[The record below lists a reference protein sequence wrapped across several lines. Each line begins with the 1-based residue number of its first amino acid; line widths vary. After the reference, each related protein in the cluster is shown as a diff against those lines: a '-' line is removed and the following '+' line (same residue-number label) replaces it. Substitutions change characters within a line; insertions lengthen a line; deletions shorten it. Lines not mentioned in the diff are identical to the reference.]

1 MNSHFCY
8 RYTPEYDHVTTFT
21 FVQLWDCFHNTCA
34 HFVLRCFLVFCQV
47 DTFNN
52 NYVTDFHMTVMFWQQ
67 WRFSFFGIFC
77 FFKVLICQLLFCQL
91 LFCQLLFFQLLFSQ
105 LCFCQ
110 LYFVISRFGVKDA
123 FKSAV
128 ACLLSQNF
136 LKSKHLT
143 DSAHPLQTAIIS
155 TQLFP
160 NCCPTVLG
168 SLLNTWHY
176 TWYLLYCNGGLCSKI
191 QCWVHF

>member
-105 LCFCQ
+105 TMCFVNYV
-110 LYFVISRFGVKDA
+110 LSTIILSNHEELMMVIMTMMA
-123 FKSAV
+123 I
-128 ACLLSQNF
+128 LS
-136 LKSKHLT
+136 K
-143 DSAHPLQTAIIS
+143 
-155 TQLFP
+155 
-160 NCCPTVLG
+160 
-168 SLLNTWHY
+168 W
-176 TWYLLYCNGGLCSKI
+176 
-191 QCWVHF
+191 

>member
-21 FVQLWDCFHNTCA
+21 FVQVWDCFHNTCA

-105 LCFCQ
+105 TMCFVNYV
-110 LYFVISRFGVKDA
+110 LSTIILSNHEDPDRRVRYFLRIAHVGMRRGGGWGIRRALEGLVIVSPGVWASRLPSSRNIPHYSRA
-123 FKSAV
+123 PS
-128 ACLLSQNF
+128 
-136 LKSKHLT
+136 T
-143 DSAHPLQTAIIS
+143 AHCTRIK
-155 TQLFP
+155 
-160 NCCPTVLG
+160 
-168 SLLNTWHY
+168 NT
-176 TWYLLYCNGGLCSKI
+176 I
-191 QCWVHF
+191 